1 MRCASCGGSFPEGS
15 RFCNNCGASTGKQ
28 VTENQADGRE
38 QGSPDRPVRVTRRA
52 TRILIALLL
61 VLAASVGYQLLKSPS
76 KVRAPTDNAPHESRS
91 EPAETNK
98 QQSFTSSALTPGEFT
113 IGPAGLRSFKISVD
127 QNVRNVSIVGKFSAA
142 GGMYNDIEVFVIR
155 PEQSASL
162 EDGVYAKA
170 VYWSRRVSSSDL
182 DVPLLSGEY
191 YLVFSNAWSPSMK
204 AVSAQIG
211 LRSQP

>member
-1 MRCASCGGSFPEGS
+1 
-15 RFCNNCGASTGKQ
+15 
-28 VTENQADGRE
+28 V
-38 QGSPDRPVRVTRRA
+38 
-52 TRILIALLL
+52 LLL
-61 VLAASVGYQLLKSPS
+61 VLAASVAYQLLKSPS

-170 VYWSRRVSSSDL
+170 VYWSRRVSSGDL
-182 DVPLLSGEY
+182 DVPLLPGEY